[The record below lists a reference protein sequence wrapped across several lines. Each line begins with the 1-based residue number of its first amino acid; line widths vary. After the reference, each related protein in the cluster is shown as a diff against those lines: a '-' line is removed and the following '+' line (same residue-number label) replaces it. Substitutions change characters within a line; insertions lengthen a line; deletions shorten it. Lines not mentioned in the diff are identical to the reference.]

1 MKKMMMLLF
10 IGVIALSGFCSTVAN
25 RSSTTEVYDLIII
38 TSESFSTELQPLAEH
53 KEQHGIV
60 TKIVTLDEIYDNT
73 YFEVKGRDNQEII
86 KHFIRNAK
94 ESWDIMYVILVGNPS
109 HIPVRYSH
117 TYDGWY
123 DWEKKFISELYYA
136 DIYDENGRFSSWDAN
151 DDGVYGEW
159 DGEEA
164 QDKNIDLYPDICL
177 GRLACGNKLE
187 VKKIVKK
194 IIDYEKNPASS
205 SWFKNMVVVA
215 GDTYAEEY
223 YDYNGSDIGYEGEI
237 NTQKALDI
245 MNDFHPIKL
254 WASTGNLDSYGLRII
269 MAINR
274 GCGFIY
280 FSGHGSA
287 STWFTYTPNWSD
299 ATGRFSLRHMLFLV
313 NRNKLPV
320 CIVGGCHNSQFDVNP
335 NPCWSYRMMSKPCGG
350 SIATIGSTGLAWI
363 GVEYGGGGADWLE
376 IEFFK
381 EYKNGTETIGQLWK
395 NELTHFL
402 NTFSIDW
409 GTPSGGISSIDA
421 KVVQQWT
428 LLGDPTL
435 KIGGYP

>member
-73 YFEVKGRDNQEII
+73 YFEVEGRDNQEII

-151 DDGVYGEW
+151 NDGVYGEW

-164 QDKNIDLYPDICL
+164 QDKNIDLYPDVCL
-177 GRLACGNKLE
+177 GRLACRNKLE

-269 MAINR
+269 MALL
-274 GCGFIY
+274 G
-280 FSGHGSA
+280 
-287 STWFTYTPNWSD
+287 
-299 ATGRFSLRHMLFLV
+299 
-313 NRNKLPV
+313 LP
-320 CIVGGCHNSQFDVNP
+320 IP
-335 NPCWSYRMMSKPCGG
+335 
-350 SIATIGSTGLAWI
+350 LI
-363 GVEYGGGGADWLE
+363 GVMQPVD
-376 IEFFK
+376 
-381 EYKNGTETIGQLWK
+381 
-395 NELTHFL
+395 FL
-402 NTFSIDW
+402 SAICCF
-409 GTPSGGISSIDA
+409 
-421 KVVQQWT
+421 
-428 LLGDPTL
+428 
-435 KIGGYP
+435 